1 MGILH
6 DSCRINTFIRLK
18 LFCVFKIKMDLIE
31 REVQEETE
39 DEHQDG
45 PTETELE
52 DFKAKVSE
60 YLKLDDQV
68 RKLNIAIRERRVHLR
83 ALSEK
88 IQDFMNRYEIG
99 TLNTQHGER
108 IHHKVRQSKVPIK
121 IVDVKELLLEKRHLT
136 GEQLFKELFES
147 ERPTKEVKTIRRVI
161 PKVSLNLDI

>member
-1 MGILH
+1 
-6 DSCRINTFIRLK
+6 
-18 LFCVFKIKMDLIE
+18 MDLIE
-31 REVQEETE
+31 RELLEESE
-39 DEHQDG
+39 EEHPDT
-45 PTETELE
+45 PSESDLA

>member
-1 MGILH
+1 
-6 DSCRINTFIRLK
+6 
-18 LFCVFKIKMDLIE
+18 MDLIE
-31 REVQEETE
+31 REVLEE
-39 DEHQDG
+39 EHPDT
-45 PTETELE
+45 PSESDLA

>member
-1 MGILH
+1 
-6 DSCRINTFIRLK
+6 
-18 LFCVFKIKMDLIE
+18 MDLIE
-31 REVQEETE
+31 REVLEESE
-39 DEHQDG
+39 EEHPDT
-45 PTETELE
+45 PSESDLA

-121 IVDVKELLLEKRHLT
+121 IMDVKELLLEKRHLT

>member
-1 MGILH
+1 
-6 DSCRINTFIRLK
+6 
-18 LFCVFKIKMDLIE
+18 MDLIE
-31 REVQEETE
+31 REVVEESE
-39 DEHQDG
+39 EEHPDT
-45 PTETELE
+45 PSENDLA

-83 ALSEK
+83 VLSDK

-99 TLNTQHGER
+99 TLNTQQGER

-147 ERPTKEVKTIRRVI
+147 ERPTKEVKTIRRII

>member
-1 MGILH
+1 
-6 DSCRINTFIRLK
+6 
-18 LFCVFKIKMDLIE
+18 MDLIE
-31 REVQEETE
+31 REVLQEDT
-39 DEHQDG
+39 DEEHSDT
-45 PTETELE
+45 PSETELA

-68 RKLNIAIRERRVHLR
+68 RKLNVAIRERRIHLR
-83 ALSEK
+83 VLGDK
-88 IQDFMNRYEIG
+88 IQNFMNRYEIG

>member
-1 MGILH
+1 
-6 DSCRINTFIRLK
+6 
-18 LFCVFKIKMDLIE
+18 MDLIE
-31 REVQEETE
+31 REVLEESE
-39 DEHQDG
+39 EEHPDT
-45 PTETELE
+45 PSESDLA

>member
-1 MGILH
+1 
-6 DSCRINTFIRLK
+6 
-18 LFCVFKIKMDLIE
+18 MDLIE
-31 REVQEETE
+31 REVLEDDTEEEQT
-39 DEHQDG
+39 DT
-45 PTETELE
+45 PSETELA

-68 RKLNIAIRERRVHLR
+68 RKLNVAIRERRIHLR
-83 ALSEK
+83 VLGDK

>member
-1 MGILH
+1 
-6 DSCRINTFIRLK
+6 
-18 LFCVFKIKMDLIE
+18 MDLIE
-31 REVQEETE
+31 HEVIKETE
-39 DEHQDG
+39 EEYPDTPSESD
-45 PTETELE
+45 LI

-99 TLNTQHGER
+99 TLNTQQGER
-108 IHHKVRQSKVPIK
+108 IHHKVRQSKIPVK
-121 IVDVKELLLEKRHLT
+121 IIDVKELLLEKRHLT

-147 ERPTKEVKTIRRVI
+147 ERPTKEIKTIRRVI

>member
-1 MGILH
+1 
-6 DSCRINTFIRLK
+6 
-18 LFCVFKIKMDLIE
+18 MDLIE
-31 REVQEETE
+31 REEVLEDTE
-39 DEHQDG
+39 DEHQEG

-83 ALSEK
+83 VLGDK
-88 IQDFMNRYEIG
+88 IQTFMNRHEIG

-108 IHHKVRQSKVPIK
+108 IHHKIRQAK
-121 IVDVKELLLEKRHLT
+121 IPVKIMDVKEILLEKRHLT

-147 ERPTKEVKTIRRVI
+147 ERPTKEVKSIRRVI
-161 PKVSLNLDI
+161 PKVSLNLEI

>member
-1 MGILH
+1 
-6 DSCRINTFIRLK
+6 
-18 LFCVFKIKMDLIE
+18 MDLIE
-31 REVQEETE
+31 REVLEESE
-39 DEHQDG
+39 EEHPDT
-45 PTETELE
+45 PSESDLA

-108 IHHKVRQSKVPIK
+108 IHHKIRQSKVPIK
-121 IVDVKELLLEKRHLT
+121 IMDVKELLLEKRHLT
-136 GEQLFKELFES
+136 GEQLFKEIFES

>member
-1 MGILH
+1 
-6 DSCRINTFIRLK
+6 
-18 LFCVFKIKMDLIE
+18 MDLIE
-31 REVQEETE
+31 REVLEDDTEEEQT
-39 DEHQDG
+39 DT
-45 PTETELE
+45 PSETELA

-68 RKLNIAIRERRVHLR
+68 RKLNVAIRERRIHLR
-83 ALSEK
+83 VLGDK
-88 IQDFMNRYEIG
+88 IQNFMNRYEIG

>member
-1 MGILH
+1 
-6 DSCRINTFIRLK
+6 
-18 LFCVFKIKMDLIE
+18 MDLIE
-31 REVQEETE
+31 REVLPEDTE
-39 DEHQDG
+39 DEEQSDT
-45 PTETELE
+45 PSETDLA

-68 RKLNIAIRERRVHLR
+68 RKLNIAIRERRIHLR
-83 ALSEK
+83 VLGEK
-88 IQDFMNRYEIG
+88 IQHFMNRYEIG

-108 IHHKVRQSKVPIK
+108 IHHKVRQSKIPVK
-121 IVDVKELLLEKRHLT
+121 IVDVKEILLEKRHLT

>member
-1 MGILH
+1 
-6 DSCRINTFIRLK
+6 
-18 LFCVFKIKMDLIE
+18 MDLIE
-31 REVQEETE
+31 REVLEDSE
-39 DEHQDG
+39 DENQEG
-45 PTETELE
+45 PTDTELE

-83 ALSEK
+83 VLSEK
-88 IQDFMNRYEIG
+88 IQTFMNRHEIG

-108 IHHKVRQSKVPIK
+108 IHHKIRQTK
-121 IVDVKELLLEKRHLT
+121 IPVKIMDVKEVLLEKRHLT

-147 ERPTKEVKTIRRVI
+147 DRPTKEVKSIRRVI